1 MIIGHQKNL
10 LSFLCK
16 ILLPDTSMLNF
27 KFPVQFLNLKL
38 FSMKTSK
45 RIFAIVIVLVIVTTV
60 VVSSTLNFDSPKN
73 NPRKPFTSV
82 RVVKNHE
89 SFGNVFALNHFQH
102 GQSINKVIVNASPL
116 PEFVQTAMKYLAA
129 AQFENGGWGSGSHY
143 SQGENDPHAVQIDAA
158 TTAFVGMALIRSGNT
173 HESGLYAENVKKAID
188 LLLEVVEK
196 SPENTLIVIDVTNT
210 QPQVKLG
217 QNIDASMCS
226 QFFSRVLDTMT
237 SNDPL
242 RDRVIAANE
251 KCLVKVQGQM
261 NTNGSV
267 NGAGW
272 AGVLQSSMA
281 NQAIERAVNTSSVS
295 DATAD
300 QLDEVLQSTQD
311 YQMKNIDIVSGE
323 AKTEESA
330 GVGLYSVT
338 STTRATAVPAKEAED
353 LVEKG
358 KKDGTLKDDKVN
370 EDNLMDM
377 GMTQEDA
384 EHYTYAWTANE
395 TAKAQLNDESL
406 LSGFGNNGGEEF
418 LSFMMT
424 SEALVISGG
433 EEWLDWNKKMH
444 DRMSQ
449 VQNSDGSW
457 SGMHCITSPVFCT
470 AAVIMTLTADRD
482 ANFLMKT
489 VSR

>member
-1 MIIGHQKNL
+1 
-10 LSFLCK
+10 
-16 ILLPDTSMLNF
+16 
-27 KFPVQFLNLKL
+27 
-38 FSMKTSK
+38 MKTSK
-45 RIFAIVIVLVIVTTV
+45 RFFAIVILLVIITGA
-60 VVSSTLNFDSPKN
+60 VVSSTLTSDSPKN

-82 RVVKNHE
+82 HVVKNHE
-89 SFGNVFALNHFQH
+89 SFGKVLAFNNFQN
-102 GQSINKVIVNASPL
+102 QPNNNKIIVASPL

-143 SQGENDPHAVQIDAA
+143 AQGVTDPHAVPVDAA
-158 TTAFVGMALIRSGNT
+158 TTAFVGMSLIRAGSTHQSGP
-173 HESGLYAENVKKAID
+173 YAENVKKAID
-188 LLLEVVEK
+188 LLLDVVEK
-196 SPENTLIVIDVTNT
+196 SDQNTLIILAVTNT

-226 QFFSRVLDTMT
+226 QFFSRVLDMMT

-242 RDRVIAANE
+242 RDRVISANE

-281 NQAIERAVNTSSVS
+281 NQAIERAINTSSVS
-295 DATAD
+295 EITAKKLGD
-300 QLDEVLQSTQD
+300 VLQTTQK
-311 YQMKNIDIVSGE
+311 YQMNNIDIVSGDI
-323 AKTEESA
+323 KTEESA

-338 STTRATAVPAKEAED
+338 STTRATAIPAKEAQN

-358 KKDGTLKDDKVN
+358 KKNGTLKDDEVTSENLVN
-370 EDNLMDM
+370 M

-384 EHYTYAWTANE
+384 EHYSYAWTANE
-395 TAKAQLNDESL
+395 TAKAQLNDESM

-424 SEALVISGG
+424 SESLVISGG
-433 EEWLDWNKKMH
+433 EEWLEWNKKMH
-444 DRMSQ
+444 DRLSQ
-449 VQNSDGSW
+449 IQNSDGSW

-489 VSR
+489 VAR